1 MGTCFEAPGM
11 SARSLSFIKRAV
23 NNWNKLGAAIKY
35 HLSLVLQKWVHHPMP
50 NTEKWLSLF
59 LIIFWGKNVQKWDF
73 SIIWKKNQNKIAALD
88 FLEQIFKRPFDFN
101 F

>member
-59 LIIFWGKNVQKWDF
+59 LIFFGEKFRKMRF
-73 SIIWKKNQNKIAALD
+73 FFPLKKNQNKIAALD